1 MINVKAIKP
10 MFTALVTTMERY
22 GADELQGSII
32 DPSKMS
38 GALKEYQKVVAIG
51 SSVRDIAVGDLVK
64 INPIKYAVYKDK
76 RKNSVVN
83 NLEEYHNEIVG
94 YDFPQIEL
102 DGVSH
107 LLLQDR
113 DIEFVVTDYE
123 DVKPQSNLIHTERK
137 IVLP

>member
-102 DGVSH
+102 DSVAH

-123 DVKPQSNLIHTERK
+123 DVKPQSNIIHTERK

>member
-1 MINVKAIKP
+1 

-102 DGVSH
+102 DGVAH

-113 DIEFVVTDYE
+113 DIEFVITDYE